1 MDLQQVIELFKS
13 NYTAD
18 LSDRHA
24 QSIMQLCSEM
34 NNELA
39 KTGFYY
45 KELDQVAEVL
55 QLIYEGLGNDKV
67 SGLKFL

>member
-1 MDLQQVIELFKS
+1 MIELFES

-39 KTGFYY
+39 KTGFFYC
-45 KELDQVAEVL
+45 ELD
-55 QLIYEGLGNDKV
+55 
-67 SGLKFL
+67 